1 MKSFWF
7 RVQYYLLSLWALFLI
22 EVVLTI
28 NVSFLKK
35 PYSLKNII
43 LPNRIAIVFLILVL
57 IDLFLWIR
65 LRRKIKRSPKNP
77 IKITKIEEKN
87 SDYIVFIS
95 TIVMPLIAIE
105 IVDLWPVIVFSIL
118 IIVIFIVLLRAE
130 QIFANP
136 TLAVL
141 RFRFYEIEHSSGNFP
156 PPVSLIT
163 KEEVLVG
170 NSIDLLKI
178 DSRLT

>member
-1 MKSFWF
+1 
-7 RVQYYLLSLWALFLI
+7 LI

-77 IKITKIEEKN
+77 IKITKIEERN
-87 SDYIVFIS
+87 SDYLVFIS

-105 IVDLWPVIVFSIL
+105 IVDLRSVIVFSIL
-118 IIVIFIVLLRAE
+118 VIVIFIALVRTE
-130 QIFANP
+130 QMFANP

-141 RFRFYEIEHSSGNFP
+141 GFRFYTIEHTSARIPSP
-156 PPVSLIT
+156 ISLIT
-163 KEEVLVG
+163 KDELQ
-170 NSIDLLKI
+170 IDNTVDWLII
-178 DSRLT
+178 DNRLIWGRRNLRDH